1 MHMHAKSSKL
11 PAWLWFFL
19 ALPLGLFVMLL
30 YRGKRLPR
38 LGQLAGR
45 LPTNPRPRYSEP
57 DSIPLNMVSEYT
69 ASRAPVVGVSTQS
82 EDELDAERMDFESP
96 ASSYTSSTAASSGN
110 EQEIS
115 LPDLTPAPEAAA
127 PEAAAPEA
135 AAPETAAPEVA
146 APAAAPV
153 TEDDLKRIEGIG
165 PVIAGL
171 LRENGIFTFRQLAD
185 TPTERLTALLT
196 EARLNRLS
204 DPATWP
210 EQARLAAEGQWD
222 ALEQLQASLKG
233 GRRTG

>member
-127 PEAAAPEA
+127 PE
-135 AAPETAAPEVA
+135 TAAPEVA
-146 APAAAPV
+146 ARAAAPV

>member
-127 PEAAAPEA
+127 PE
-135 AAPETAAPEVA
+135 TAAPEVA
-146 APAAAPV
+146 APEVAARAAAPV

>member
-127 PEAAAPEA
+127 PE
-135 AAPETAAPEVA
+135 VA

>member
-69 ASRAPVVGVSTQS
+69 TGRAPVVGVSTQS

-115 LPDLTPAPEAAA
+115 LPDLTPAPEA
-127 PEAAAPEA
+127 
-135 AAPETAAPEVA
+135 AAPEVA

>member
-69 ASRAPVVGVSTQS
+69 TGRAPVVGVSTQS

-127 PEAAAPEA
+127 PE
-135 AAPETAAPEVA
+135 TAAPEVA
-146 APAAAPV
+146 APEVAARAAAPV

>member
-146 APAAAPV
+146 ARAAAPV